1 MVDTERS
8 LEDIAVVQK
17 RTLRVLMIGVL
28 PAGAATSGGFAA
40 AATLGEELT
49 GSDALGGLA
58 AACLTLG
65 GALATIPVAK
75 IMAKHGRRIGMRS
88 VWALGTVGALLAFV
102 AATAEIYLLLVPGLI
117 AMGTGSAG
125 TLAAR
130 YAAADLAGEDRRAQA
145 IGFLMW
151 GQTFGAVLGPFLALG
166 PATQVAVALGAPKFG
181 GPYLFSAVMF
191 AAAAVSINRLL
202 HPDPLHF
209 ASGRGNQDGAPK
221 ASVLDAIAKIWANP
235 GARLAVAA
243 MITGHAVMVGIM
255 AATPLHMKDGNQELR
270 IVGLVISLHIVGM
283 YMFSPVVGWLVDRLG
298 PQVII
303 AAGGVILFAGAE
315 MAGRTQAE
323 DRPGVFAGLFL
334 IGLGWSFGVV
344 AASTLLTQSIP
355 VADRVPVQGAADLLM
370 VGAGATAGL
379 TAGIVIQEFGYRDL
393 GLYAGLLGLTL
404 TLLAAFSLLT
414 GHKYQDD
421 SPVPG

>member
-1 MVDTERS
+1 MVDTQPS
-8 LEDIAVVQK
+8 SKDVAAVQK

-58 AACLTLG
+58 AASLTLG

-75 IMAKHGRRIGMRS
+75 IMAKRGRRVGMRT
-88 VWALGTVGALLAFV
+88 VWTFGAVGAMVAFV
-102 AATAEIYLLLVPGLI
+102 AATAEIYILLVPGLI

-130 YAAADLAGEDRRAQA
+130 YAAADLADEDERAQA
-145 IGFLMW
+145 IGLLMW
-151 GQTFGAVLGPFLALG
+151 GQTFGAVLGPTVALDG
-166 PATQVAVALGAPKFG
+166 GGQVAVALGAPELG

-191 AAAAVSINRLL
+191 AIAAIAIDRLL
-202 HPDPLHF
+202 HPDPLYF
-209 ASGRGNQDGAPK
+209 AKVSGDESTSRGP
-221 ASVLDAIAKIWANP
+221 SVAEAIAKIWANT

-255 AATPLHMKDGNQELR
+255 AATPLHMKDGDQKLR

-283 YMFSPVVGWLVDRLG
+283 YMFAPLVGRLVDKLG
-298 PQVII
+298 TRTVI

-315 MAGRTQAE
+315 VAANTQAQ
-323 DRPGVFAGLFL
+323 DRTGMFIGLFL

-379 TAGIVIQEFGYRDL
+379 TAGVVIQEFGFGDL
-393 GLYAGLLGLTL
+393 GLFAGLLGLTL
-404 TLLAAFSLLT
+404 ALFAGLSLISERRSQNT
-414 GHKYQDD
+414 
-421 SPVPG
+421 SPSRT